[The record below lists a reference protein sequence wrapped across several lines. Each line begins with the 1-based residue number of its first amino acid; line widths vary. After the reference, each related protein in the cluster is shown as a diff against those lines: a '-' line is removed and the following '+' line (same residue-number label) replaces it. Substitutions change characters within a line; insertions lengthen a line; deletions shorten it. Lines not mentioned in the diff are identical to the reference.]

1 MRQQTRSVYHR
12 VLMQTVSLQTER
24 CFDGTSKENEKKK
37 VTESLLICQRTENSC
52 SRWEIPCFTLGETK
66 CQLKEES
73 RKWLVPCSLR
83 MSENVEI
90 SEKTAKILKNPKR
103 SSRGRRCMF
112 LGQRK
117 EPHHQPHA
125 KDENHHSVQLD
136 DTRAEIHRKR
146 KIRNVLGPSHRWR
159 KPHATLGY
167 SLSKTKRGLFVNQS
181 NTRTLREQ
189 EFNRVF
195 SCRRPSS

>member
-1 MRQQTRSVYHR
+1 MCTTACSCKQFYCKQRDVSTELQKKTKRKKSLRASSSVSAQRIPVHDGK
-12 VLMQTVSLQTER
+12 SL
-24 CFDGTSKENEKKK
+24 
-37 VTESLLICQRTENSC
+37 V
-52 SRWEIPCFTLGETK
+52 SRWERPHER
-66 CQLKEES
+66 ES

-90 SEKTAKILKNPKR
+90 SEKTAKILKNPKDRHEEDGAR
-103 SSRGRRCMF
+103 SWD
-112 LGQRK
+112 K

-125 KDENHHSVQLD
+125 KDENHHSVQSD

-159 KPHATLGY
+159 KPHATFGY
-167 SLSKTKRGLFVNQS
+167 SLSKTKRGLFVHQS

-189 EFNRVF
+189 EFNRV
-195 SCRRPSS
+195 SSGRRPPS